1 MLDKIENELAELLKL
16 IQELKEILAS
26 GERILNIIKT
36 ELLEIKERYSDER
49 RTSIDMTAIEYI
61 EDESLIPV
69 ENCVITL
76 TQKGYIKRMLSSV
89 YKIQNR
95 GGVGIKG
102 MTTNEED
109 YVENIINVVSH
120 DYVLFFTNYG
130 KVYRMKGYE
139 IPEYSRQS
147 KGLPIINLLGLDK
160 GEFVQA
166 LLKISNE
173 EEYKYLVAATKKG
186 IVKRLDIS
194 DFDSIRSNGKK
205 FITLNDD
212 DEIVSVKKTFGNNDI
227 LIASSSG
234 KMIRFNETDVRVMG
248 RSAFGVKGIDL
259 SDDSIVVGMEIAE
272 DDQMVLVVTENGY
285 GKKTNIS
292 EYRITK
298 RGGKGVKSLNIT
310 EKNGKIIAFKTV
322 MDGYDLMLITNEGI
336 VIRLDADKLPNL
348 SRVTQGVK
356 LINLKDSQKVSS
368 IALIKKEDENSSD
381 IEFNEEE
388 IQTNVETN

>member
-1 MLDKIENELAELLKL
+1 
-16 IQELKEILAS
+16 
-26 GERILNIIKT
+26 
-36 ELLEIKERYSDER
+36 
-49 RTSIDMTAIEYI
+49 
-61 EDESLIPV
+61 
-69 ENCVITL
+69 
-76 TQKGYIKRMLSSV
+76 
-89 YKIQNR
+89 
-95 GGVGIKG
+95 
-102 MTTNEED
+102 
-109 YVENIINVVSH
+109 
-120 DYVLFFTNYG
+120 
-130 KVYRMKGYE
+130 
-139 IPEYSRQS
+139 
-147 KGLPIINLLGLDK
+147 
-160 GEFVQA
+160 
-166 LLKISNE
+166 
-173 EEYKYLVAATKKG
+173 
-186 IVKRLDIS
+186 
-194 DFDSIRSNGKK
+194 
-205 FITLNDD
+205 
-212 DEIVSVKKTFGNNDI
+212 
-227 LIASSSG
+227 
-234 KMIRFNETDVRVMG
+234 MIRFNETDVRVMG

-381 IEFNEEE
+381 IEFNEEK
-388 IQTNVETN
+388 IQTDVETD